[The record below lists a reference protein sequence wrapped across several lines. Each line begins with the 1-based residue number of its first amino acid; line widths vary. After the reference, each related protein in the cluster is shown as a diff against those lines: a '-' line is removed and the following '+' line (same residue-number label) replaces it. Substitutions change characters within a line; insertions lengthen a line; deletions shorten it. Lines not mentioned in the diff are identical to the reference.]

1 MTIPGEYILS
11 AEKRKT
17 FVPNVLP
24 PKLPRSEKLNQR
36 VEEATHLLGQVKMC
50 RTLLP
55 NADLL
60 IYSSLQREAIAS
72 STIEGTIASPSE
84 LVLFQFSH
92 HSERAA
98 VREVANYRTAL
109 EWGYEQ
115 LNDSAITERV
125 ILGLHE
131 RLLDGVRGDNTAG
144 RFKVR
149 QNAIGGPTDTLDT
162 AVFIPAPPEKTRD
175 LIYDLLRFVN
185 SVDSQHPKVIQC
197 ALAHYQFE
205 TIHPFSDGN
214 GRVGRL
220 LIILHLIQLGLLNAP
235 LIYPSVYFEKRRP
248 QYYAT
253 LQAVRD
259 SGKWNDWLLF
269 FVEGVVDRCQETI
282 QFTETILALK
292 HELHQKVA
300 GVNQRAAVAALL
312 DAFFEQPVLSMTELH
327 KRAHMAYNTA
337 DKALETMINEG
348 LAKEI
353 TGKLKGRLY
362 VCPPVFNAIFVPAP
376 SP

>member
-1 MTIPGEYILS
+1 MTAPGEYILS
-11 AEKRKT
+11 SEKRRT
-17 FVPNVLP
+17 FLPNPLP
-24 PKLPRSEKLNQR
+24 PKLTHFEKLNQR

-92 HSERAA
+92 HSERTA

-115 LNDSAITERV
+115 LDKSAITERL

-131 RLLDGVRGDNTAG
+131 RLLDGVRGDDVAG
-144 RFKVR
+144 RFKTR
-149 QNAIGGPTDTLDT
+149 QNAIGGPMDTLDT
-162 AVFIPAPPEKTRD
+162 AVFIPAAPEKTRD
-175 LIYDLLRFVN
+175 LVYDLLRYIN
-185 SVDSQHPKVIQC
+185 NGGSQQPKIVQC

-248 QYYAT
+248 QYYSS

-259 SGKWNDWLLF
+259 NGKWNDWLLF
-269 FVEGVVDRCQETI
+269 FVDGVIDRCQETI
-282 QFTETILALK
+282 QFTEKILALK
-292 HELHQKVA
+292 TELHQKVS

-312 DAFFEQPVLSMTELH
+312 DAFFEQPALSMTELH
-327 KRAHMAYNTA
+327 KRAGMAYNTA
-337 DKALETMINEG
+337 KKALDIMITEG
-348 LAKEI
+348 LAQEI
-353 TGKLKGRLY
+353 TGKQKGRLFL
-362 VCPPVFNAIFVPAP
+362 CPPVFNAIFSAD